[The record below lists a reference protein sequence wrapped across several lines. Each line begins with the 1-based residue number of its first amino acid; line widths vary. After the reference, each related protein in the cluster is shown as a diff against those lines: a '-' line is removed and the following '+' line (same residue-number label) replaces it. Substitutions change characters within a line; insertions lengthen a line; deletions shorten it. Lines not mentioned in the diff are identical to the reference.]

1 MMQSFPMFQEN
12 LQKQINK
19 VISFILHRKLKSYE
33 NYPQNIKKTLLDVTD
48 QKLRIDI
55 KNFIITKHKNIKNEI
70 EEAERKLDENQKLFK
85 QTQLVL
91 KEKKEYI
98 NRLYDELVML
108 QNSRMY
114 LKTKLNKKRKSYES
128 ILNLIR
134 ERNKDI
140 NRVSKELKKVK
151 LDQKL
156 LRDIQLN
163 NLQRINEI
171 RSDIE
176 SLKINQ
182 ININELISG
191 D

>member
-1 MMQSFPMFQEN
+1 M
-12 LQKQINK
+12 
-19 VISFILHRKLKSYE
+19 
-33 NYPQNIKKTLLDVTD
+33 
-48 QKLRIDI
+48 
-55 KNFIITKHKNIKNEI
+55 
-70 EEAERKLDENQKLFK
+70 
-85 QTQLVL
+85 
-91 KEKKEYI
+91 
-98 NRLYDELVML
+98 
-108 QNSRMY
+108 
-114 LKTKLNKKRKSYES
+114 
-128 ILNLIR
+128 NLIR

>member
-1 MMQSFPMFQEN
+1 M
-12 LQKQINK
+12 
-19 VISFILHRKLKSYE
+19 
-33 NYPQNIKKTLLDVTD
+33 
-48 QKLRIDI
+48 
-55 KNFIITKHKNIKNEI
+55 
-70 EEAERKLDENQKLFK
+70 
-85 QTQLVL
+85 VL

>member
-1 MMQSFPMFQEN
+1 
-12 LQKQINK
+12 
-19 VISFILHRKLKSYE
+19 
-33 NYPQNIKKTLLDVTD
+33 
-48 QKLRIDI
+48 
-55 KNFIITKHKNIKNEI
+55 
-70 EEAERKLDENQKLFK
+70 
-85 QTQLVL
+85 
-91 KEKKEYI
+91 
-98 NRLYDELVML
+98 
-108 QNSRMY
+108 MY